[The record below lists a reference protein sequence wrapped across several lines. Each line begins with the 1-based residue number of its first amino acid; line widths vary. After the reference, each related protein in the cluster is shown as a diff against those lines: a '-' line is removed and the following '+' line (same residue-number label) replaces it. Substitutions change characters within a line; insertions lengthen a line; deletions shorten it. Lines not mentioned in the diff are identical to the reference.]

1 MKRLTAIMFAF
12 FGVTI
17 SYSQDY
23 LKGKLLN
30 GAQPVA
36 IQYDRTQFV
45 ISPGVYQAV
54 YKVFGADNRMLYSI
68 TATHDRQK
76 QYFFIAAKPVGQ
88 PPISYAL
95 KYEREKSALVFCD
108 VNNLDTVFANSGYKY
123 LFSFTDTLY
132 DFPVLHQLNVG
143 DNKLLQLDPLTK
155 LRLKKHTDI
164 VKQLWKKYPYLTK
177 QKIRAIPILADD
189 DDDYS
194 MRAYLT
200 GQRNAMYKMHVAYA
214 DSIKQLR
221 ASLEQQALKIFKKQR
236 LDEISDDKYSGEKKG
251 GKADGKGVMIRA
263 KSIYAG
269 TFTKGNFSCGSVIE
283 NTDSGAYCGSMCNR
297 LYEGAGMASSSG
309 GRYRLGRF
317 IGGVLV
323 NGVGLLKDNE
333 TETYFGIITNDKRS
347 GYGELQQKNG
357 SLYCGIFNDGILQ
370 KGYAKEVDPF
380 GNALYFVFEDGEK
393 VQVDESEV
401 ERFFSFY
408 TPGKK

>member
-1 MKRLTAIMFAF
+1 MRLTCILLAF
-12 FGVTI
+12 FWVTI
-17 SYSQDY
+17 SYSQEY

-30 GAQPVA
+30 GTQQLT
-36 IQYDRTQFV
+36 IQYDRTQFA
-45 ISPGVYQAV
+45 ISSGVYQAV
-54 YKVFGADNRMLYSI
+54 YKVFGADKRMLYSI

-88 PPISYAL
+88 SPISYAL

-108 VNNLDTVFANSGYKY
+108 VNNLDTVFSSSGYKY

-143 DNKLLQLDPLTK
+143 GNTLLLLDPLTK
-155 LRLKKHTDI
+155 LRLKKHSDI
-164 VKQLWKKYPYLTK
+164 VKQLWKKYPYLTR
-177 QKIRAIPILADD
+177 QKIRAIPILAAD

-194 MRAYLT
+194 MRAFLT
-200 GQRNAMYKMHVAYA
+200 RQRNAMYKTHVAYA

-221 ASLEQQALKIFKKQR
+221 ASLEQKALTVFKKQR
-236 LDEISDDKYSGEKKG
+236 LDDIGTNKYSGEKKG
-251 GKADGKGVMIRA
+251 GKADGKGVLVDD
-263 KSIYAG
+263 KGIYAG
-269 TFTKGNFSCGSVIE
+269 TFTKGDFSCGSVIE

-297 LYEGAGMASSSG
+297 HYEGAGMASLSG

-317 IGGVLV
+317 IGGILV
-323 NGVGLLKDNE
+323 NGVALLKDSE
-333 TETYFGIITNDKRS
+333 TETYFGVIINDKRS

-380 GNALYFVFEDGEK
+380 GNALYFIFEDGEK

-408 TPGKK
+408 VAGKK